1 MKIVYKLPNVIVSLT
16 ILAISAAA
24 DSINAKADDITY
36 NQQSISIHS
45 AEFSDNSSIITSK
58 DNIINSSLKSEDYS
72 TVSRGKGLAIG
83 NQVASYAYNFL
94 GRPYVFGAS
103 GPKAFDCSGLTRYVF
118 AKFGVNLP
126 HYTGSQYS
134 MGASV
139 SRDNLKPGD
148 LVFFNTYGSVSH
160 VGIYVGR
167 GDFIHAPSTGKS
179 ITISS
184 LSESYYSKR
193 YAGARR
199 IAE

>member
-1 MKIVYKLPNVIVSLT
+1 MKITYKLPNVMAFLM
-16 ILAISAAA
+16 ILAINIVA
-24 DSINAKADDITY
+24 DSINVKADDIVY
-36 NQQSISIHS
+36 NQQSIHIHL
-45 AEFSDNSSIITSK
+45 AELSDNSSIKVSK
-58 DNIINSSLKSEDYS
+58 NNEVSNSSKSQDYS
-72 TVSRGKGLAIG
+72 IVSRGEGLDVG

-94 GRPYVFGAS
+94 GRPYVFGEA

-118 AKFGVNLP
+118 ARFGVNLP
-126 HYTGSQYS
+126 HYAGSQYS

-167 GDFIHAPSTGKS
+167 GDFIHAPSKGKS

-184 LSESYYSKR
+184 LSEPYYSKR
-193 YAGARR
+193 YVGARR